1 MVTMRPPRGRAHV
14 TRAPPGPGRG
24 RRAPPKLVRR
34 ACPRRPPRSRARPGE
49 CGGGRS
55 SRSTPWPTSSPSR
68 FAAAGHRLYLVGG
81 SVRDALLGREACEQT
96 DLDFTTDA
104 RPAAVLAVLEGWAE
118 AVWDTGIAF
127 GTVGARR
134 HGTTVEITTF
144 RADAYDRV
152 SRNPVV
158 AFGDTI
164 DDDLVRRDFTVNAM
178 AVELTGGEQAASGF
192 VDPHG
197 GLAALAAGMLDT
209 PATPEESFADDPL
222 RMLRAARFVSQLG
235 LDARAAG
242 GRGDDGDGR
251 RAGAHH
257 RRSGCRSSCAS
268 SSSAAHPRRGIELL
282 VDTGLAEYV
291 LPEVP
296 AMRLAID
303 EHMQHKDVYTHS
315 LVVLEQAIDRETAGP
330 GPRAA
335 ARRAA
340 ARHRQARAP
349 GATSPTGGSAS
360 TTTRSSARSSRASG
374 CATLRYS
381 KAVIDEVT
389 QLVFL
394 HLRFHGYGTGEWTDS
409 AVRRYVTRRRAAA
422 GPAAQAGPLRLHHP
436 QPAAGGGAAAQLRLA
451 RAAHRGAARAG
462 GARRDPPRPRRQRD
476 HGAAR
481 RPAGPAR
488 GEGLQVHAR
497 RCGWSAAR
505 SVRRRRRPSS
515 GGGRRRTASRATR
528 TRSRTTA
535 DLVP

>member
-1 MVTMRPPRGRAHV
+1 VRAQENAAV
-14 TRAPPGPGRG
+14 D
-24 RRAPPKLVRR
+24 LVPIHPV
-34 ACPRRPPRSRARPGE
+34 ADELAV
-49 CGGGRS
+49 
-55 SRSTPWPTSSPSR
+55 R

-81 SVRDALLGREACEQT
+81 SVRDALLGREQT

-104 RPAAVLAVLEGWAE
+104 HPPAVLAVLEGWAE

-158 AFGDTI
+158 AFGETI

-178 AVELTGGEQAASGF
+178 AVELTGGEEGRERRF

-197 GLAALAAGMLDT
+197 GLAALAAGTLDT

-235 LDARAAG
+235 LTPAPRVVAAMTAMAGELARITKERVQVELTKLVL
-242 GRGDDGDGR
+242 GR
-251 RAGAHH
+251 
-257 RRSGCRSSCAS
+257 
-268 SSSAAHPRRGIELL
+268 HPRRGIELL
-282 VDTGLAEYV
+282 VDTGLCEYV

-330 GPRAA
+330 DLVLRLAA
-335 ARRAA
+335 LLHDIGKPATRRKEPDG
-340 ARHRQARAP
+340 RVSFHHHEVV
-349 GATSPTGGSAS
+349 GAKL
-360 TTTRSSARSSRASG
+360 TRKRLRD
-374 CATLRYS
+374 LRYS
-381 KAVIDEVT
+381 KAVIDDVT

-409 AVRRYVTRRRAAA
+409 AVRRYVTDAGPLLDRLHALVRSDSTTRNRRRAAA
-422 GPAAQAGPLRLHHP
+422 LQRSYDSLEQRIAALRAQEELDAIRPDLDGNAIMALLGVPPGPLVGKAYRYMLALRMERGP
-436 QPAAGGGAAAQLRLA
+436 LGAEEAEAELRRWAAENGVPSDPNPEPD
-451 RAAHRGAARAG
+451 RG
-462 GARRDPPRPRRQRD
+462 
-476 HGAAR
+476 
-481 RPAGPAR
+481 
-488 GEGLQVHAR
+488 
-497 RCGWSAAR
+497 
-505 SVRRRRRPSS
+505 
-515 GGGRRRTASRATR
+515 
-528 TRSRTTA
+528 
-535 DLVP
+535 

>member
-1 MVTMRPPRGRAHV
+1 VPFPAVPPD
-14 TRAPPGPGRG
+14 
-24 RRAPPKLVRR
+24 LVR
-34 ACPRRPPRSRARPGE
+34 AQENAAVDLVPIHPVADE
-49 CGGGRS
+49 LAA
-55 SRSTPWPTSSPSR
+55 R

-81 SVRDALLGREACEQT
+81 SVRDAILGRDQA

-104 RPAAVLAVLEGWAE
+104 HPPAVLAVLEGWAE

-158 AFGDTI
+158 AFGETI

-178 AVELTGGEQAASGF
+178 AVELTGPDRRF

-197 GLAALAAGMLDT
+197 GLAALAAGTLDT

-235 LDARAAG
+235 LAPAPRVVTAMTAMTAEL
-242 GRGDDGDGR
+242 GRITKERVQVEFSKLLLGR
-251 RAGAHH
+251 
-257 RRSGCRSSCAS
+257 
-268 SSSAAHPRRGIELL
+268 HPRRGIELL
-282 VDTGLAEYV
+282 VDTGLCAYV

-330 GPRAA
+330 DLVLRLAA
-335 ARRAA
+335 LLHDIGKPATRRKEPDG
-340 ARHRQARAP
+340 RVSFHHHEVV
-349 GATSPTGGSAS
+349 GAKL
-360 TTTRSSARSSRASG
+360 TRKRLRD
-374 CATLRYS
+374 LRYP
-381 KAVIDEVT
+381 KAVIDEVS

-409 AVRRYVTRRRAAA
+409 AVRRYVTDAGPLLDRLHALVRSDCTTRNRRRAAA
-422 GPAAQAGPLRLHHP
+422 LQRSYDSLEQRIAALRAQEQLDAIRPDLDGNAIMRLLDVPPGPLVGKAYKHMLALRMERGPLGAEEAEAELRRW
-436 QPAAGGGAAAQLRLA
+436 AA
-451 RAAHRGAARAG
+451 
-462 GARRDPPRPRRQRD
+462 
-476 HGAAR
+476 
-481 RPAGPAR
+481 
-488 GEGLQVHAR
+488 ENGL
-497 RCGWSAAR
+497 S
-505 SVRRRRRPSS
+505 
-515 GGGRRRTASRATR
+515 
-528 TRSRTTA
+528 
-535 DLVP
+535 